1 MISKSEYHAV
11 EAVEF
16 EVVKHFV
23 DSDSYSNTWVVFH
36 LEQNPAKLKRKS
48 YQVNLFKIISL

>member
-23 DSDSYSNTWVVFH
+23 DSDSYSNTWIVVTRT
-36 LEQNPAKLKRKS
+36 ES
-48 YQVNLFKIISL
+48 YYIEAKIISGKPL